1 MKKFLIVTLVIAVCA
16 ILFPILFARA
26 QDQDVAARQ
35 EQDLARFFRKHDRL
49 KLNVAEVAEQVR
61 RHIPVSIYTPSA
73 AFDIELEPHDMRG
86 RNYRAMETGAD
97 GLDRAVKMESAVN
110 TYKGR
115 VLGRDDAQARFTVD
129 DERLEGLIVT
139 PEEHYMVE
147 PMRKYSASADA
158 NDFILYRAS
167 DVIKEQ
173 DEPIDY
179 ELRRTVED
187 VAPKV
192 TEMVQAPEAVTATVH
207 DIELSTEADY
217 EYVTALGGSNPAN
230 SEIMSIMNMVEGI
243 YQSQLNL
250 TFTIVFQH
258 TWTANNDPYTTT
270 EPGGCYD
277 NVVCGPNPPQIVPRG
292 ILNEFME
299 YWNTNYPAAG
309 GANNPKRDLAHMWTG
324 KDVNGSVIGLAW
336 IGVVCQNP
344 TYSYGFS
351 QRIATEP
358 VKYVVTA
365 HEIGHNFGAC
375 HPDQT
380 SCTNSLPAGCANT
393 IMLASSSPS
402 SLLQFCPFS
411 VNQIT
416 TYANANAGCL
426 TAVTTSCTYTLSPT
440 SKSFTSVGGSDR
452 ISVTATAGCTWTAVS
467 NAAWI
472 TITAGGSG
480 TGNGAASY
488 TVAANTATTSRT
500 GTLTVAGKT
509 FSVTQA
515 GVVAAPALS
524 SLRLNRSNV
533 PGCLSVS
540 GTVVLTAVAPAGGL
554 VVTLSDNIA
563 ATRVPASVTVPEGL
577 TSKAFTITTVPVATS
592 QSGTVNATLGVVTKS
607 AALTV
612 RPIGVS
618 SVTLTP
624 NPVVGPNTVTGTVVL
639 ECVAPTGG
647 ITVALASTNTAVAVP
662 SVNSFSILAG
672 ARSKTFSVRTVDV
685 STSSSSII
693 KATANTISKTKTLTV
708 N

>member
-1 MKKFLIVTLVIAVCA
+1 MRKFLLVTLVIAVCA
-16 ILFPILFARA
+16 IVFPTLFARA
-26 QDQDVAARQ
+26 QEQDVAARQ
-35 EQDLARFFRKHDRL
+35 EQDLAKFFRKHDRL

-73 AFDIELEPHDMRG
+73 AFDIQLEPHDMRG
-86 RNYRAMETGAD
+86 RNYRAVEAGAD
-97 GLDRAVKMESAVN
+97 GLDHAARMGSAVN

-115 VLGRDDAQARFTVD
+115 VLDRDDAQARFTVD

-139 PEEHYMVE
+139 PEERYMVE
-147 PMRKYSASADA
+147 PMRKYSPLADE
-158 NDFILYRAS
+158 NDFILYRSS

-192 TEMVQAPEAVTATVH
+192 TDMMQAPEAVTATVH

-217 EYVTALGGSNPAN
+217 EYVTALGGTSQAAN

-277 NVVCGPNPPQIVPRG
+277 NVICGPNPSQIVPHG

-309 GANNPKRDLAHMWTG
+309 GVNNPKRDLAHMWTG
-324 KDVNGSVIGLAW
+324 KDVNGSTIGLAW
-336 IGVVCQNP
+336 IGVVCQMP

-351 QRIATEP
+351 QRIATDP
-358 VKYVVTA
+358 VKYAVTA
-365 HEIGHNFGAC
+365 HEIGHNLNAQHSDG
-375 HPDQT
+375 QT
-380 SCTNSLPAGCANT
+380 GCTNT
-393 IMLASSSPS
+393 IMSSVSSSNTV
-402 SLLQFCPFS
+402 LQFCSYS

-426 TAVTTSCTYTLSPT
+426 TAVTTSCAYTLSPT
-440 SKSFTSVGGSDR
+440 SKSLAAAGGSDR
-452 ISVTATAGCTWTAVS
+452 VSVTTTAGCTWTAVS

-472 TITAGGSG
+472 TISAGASG
-480 TGNGAASY
+480 TGSGAVSY

-515 GVVAAPALS
+515 GVAVAPALS
-524 SLRLNRSNV
+524 TLRLNRSNA

-540 GTVVLTAVAPAGGL
+540 GTVVLTAAAPAGGI

-577 TSKAFTITTVPVATS
+577 TSKSFTITTVPVLAN
-592 QSGTVNATLGVVTKS
+592 QAGTVNATLGTITKS

-618 SVTLTP
+618 SVALTP
-624 NPVVGPNTVTGTVVL
+624 DPVVGPNTVTGTVVL

-662 SVNSFSILAG
+662 TVNSLSILAG

-685 STSSSSII
+685 TTSNSSVI
-693 KATANTISKTKTLTV
+693 KATANTISKSKTLTV